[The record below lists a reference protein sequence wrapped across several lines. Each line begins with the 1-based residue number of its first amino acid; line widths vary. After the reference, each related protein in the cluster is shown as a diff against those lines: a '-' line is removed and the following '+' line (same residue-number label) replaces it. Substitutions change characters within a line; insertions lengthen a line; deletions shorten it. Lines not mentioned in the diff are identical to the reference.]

1 MMTIG
6 TAALTSSLNPADTP
20 LDKESLKRTGA
31 AKDFEGLLLTQ
42 MLHSV
47 REDGSGW
54 LSNGDDQSGDAAIGF
69 GEEQLAKAMA
79 ASGGLGM
86 AKLIN
91 QGLQQKQGLL

>member
-1 MMTIG
+1 MTIG
-6 TAALTSSLNPADTP
+6 TTALTSADTP
-20 LDKESLKRTGA
+20 IDTDSLKRTGA
-31 AKDFEGLLLTQ
+31 AKDFEALLLTQ

-54 LSNGDDQSGDAAIGF
+54 LSNGEDQSGDAAIGL

-79 ASGGLGM
+79 ATGGLGM

-91 QGLQQKQGLL
+91 QGLQQKEGLL